1 MDGPG
6 CAGSRTSRGA
16 ISAGSPGKA
25 GIMKRLAREARQM
38 AVHRLCALRNPGLRT
53 YSTRSGCF
61 AIMLATLSGCGL
73 AEVERAWM
81 ETGDVARQV
90 SALRGSGA
98 SAPGA
103 PQAGPRLS
111 TVRLIERRP
120 YVGLTPIEPDPRAD
134 LPARYRRADAVTLP
148 LAGIGAVATLAGRI
162 EAATGLAV
170 RFTGPARQA
179 GNSTVGDPSVNVFGE
194 AVRDGLSPD
203 GGIWTGPLD
212 ALLDSW
218 TEPYGY
224 EWRYDADRQAIEIV
238 RRRSAIF
245 QIHALAGK
253 QHYTVSSST
262 QDSAAGGDGEG
273 SGGGNLTSQT
283 ISTETDYDP
292 WPEIEGQLKG
302 LLDPGTRLSVAPSSA
317 SVTVSGTPRD
327 IARARA
333 YLGYLNREVLRPVTL
348 SVHVYSVRVE
358 READYDLGLS
368 FSIARLLGEALR
380 VSVGSNAVALIKPS
394 PGGESGDTLSAAVRA
409 LNSAGAVSRV
419 LSADIPSLN
428 GKPAQ
433 FFELFQESY
442 LRELRTTAGDGIAQ
456 TELVP
461 GTVSS
466 GFAVSYLP
474 RITGPGEVLVRLF
487 ASLRDRPSFT
497 AFTSNNQTI
506 QLPAYASRAIQVTQK
521 IGRGETLMV
530 TGFSDR
536 SASAQRSGTF
546 DADLPLPDGGRKA
559 STARI
564 EQVLL
569 IPQQG
574 GDLRHPVQGRRR
586 DPDHHR
592 PGPQAP
598 RRPDRPYRRAAHLG
612 LGADPS
618 PAPALHRAGWRP
630 FSRWRP
636 LDLLPAGLLPARA
649 RAVAAVPTL
658 VPGQARGG
666 PRCRP
671 PALLR
676 QLPPPCRCAGL
687 RRLSRSLTQG
697 RMGGLRQAPL
707 RRPRGGARL
716 SQPLHPPRRHRQQ
729 PPDQPR

>member
-1 MDGPG
+1 
-6 CAGSRTSRGA
+6 
-16 ISAGSPGKA
+16 
-25 GIMKRLAREARQM
+25 
-38 AVHRLCALRNPGLRT
+38 
-53 YSTRSGCF
+53 
-61 AIMLATLSGCGL
+61 MLATLSGCGL
-73 AEVERAWM
+73 AEVERARM

-134 LPARYRRADAVTLP
+134 LPTRYRRADAVTLP
-148 LAGIGAVATLAGRI
+148 LAGIGAAATLAGRI

-170 RFTGPARQA
+170 RFTGPPRQA
-179 GNSTVGDPSVNVFGE
+179 GNSTKGDPPVNVFGE

-218 TEPYGY
+218 TEPSGY

-238 RRRSAIF
+238 RRRSAVF
-245 QIHALAGK
+245 QIHALAGR

-283 ISTETDYDP
+283 ITTETDYDP

-302 LLDPGTRLSVAPSSA
+302 LLDPATRLSVAPSSA

-394 PGGESGDTLSAAVRA
+394 PGGESGDTLSATVKA
-409 LNSAGAVSRV
+409 LSSAGAVSRV

-433 FFELFQESY
+433 FFELFQEAY

-497 AFTSNNQTI
+497 AFTSNSQTI

-536 SASAQRSGTF
+536 SAAAGRSGTF
-546 DADLPLPDGGRKA
+546 DADLPLPEGGRKA

-569 IPQQG
+569 ITADIGEP
-574 GDLRHPVQGRRR
+574 
-586 DPDHHR
+586 
-592 PGPQAP
+592 
-598 RRPDRPYRRAAHLG
+598 LG
-612 LGADPS
+612 IAE
-618 PAPALHRAGWRP
+618 
-630 FSRWRP
+630 
-636 LDLLPAGLLPARA
+636 
-649 RAVAAVPTL
+649 V
-658 VPGQARGG
+658 RG
-666 PRCRP
+666 
-671 PALLR
+671 
-676 QLPPPCRCAGL
+676 
-687 RRLSRSLTQG
+687 
-697 RMGGLRQAPL
+697 MVF
-707 RRPRGGARL
+707 
-716 SQPLHPPRRHRQQ
+716 
-729 PPDQPR
+729 

>member
-1 MDGPG
+1 MT
-6 CAGSRTSRGA
+6 AHWLFT
-16 ISAGSPGKA
+16 
-25 GIMKRLAREARQM
+25 LQ
-38 AVHRLCALRNPGLRT
+38 NPEDPRIRFA
-53 YSTRSGCF
+53 RSGCF
-61 AIMLATLSGCGL
+61 ALLLAMLAGCGL
-73 AEVERAWM
+73 AEVEHARM

-90 SALRGSGA
+90 SALR
-98 SAPGA
+98 P
-103 PQAGPRLS
+103 PQTGPRLS

-120 YVGLTPIEPDPRAD
+120 YVGLTRIEPDPRAG
-134 LPARYRRADAVTLP
+134 LPARFRRADAVTLP
-148 LAGIGAVATLAGRI
+148 LAGIGAAVVLAGRI

-170 RFTGPARQA
+170 RFTGPPRRADDTT
-179 GNSTVGDPSVNVFGE
+179 GGDPPVNLLGVAG
-194 AVRDGLSPD
+194 RDGLSPD

-218 TEPYGY
+218 TEPSGY

-238 RRRSAIF
+238 RRRSAVF

-253 QHYTVSSST
+253 QHYTVSAST

-394 PGGESGDTLSAAVRA
+394 PDGESGDTLSATVRA

-433 FFELFQESY
+433 FFELFQEAY

-456 TELVP
+456 TELTP

-497 AFTSNNQTI
+497 AFTSNSQTI

-536 SASAQRSGTF
+536 SAASGRSGTF
-546 DADLPLPDGGRKA
+546 DADLPLPEGTRKA
-559 STARI
+559 SSARI

-569 IPQQG
+569 VTADIGEP
-574 GDLRHPVQGRRR
+574 
-586 DPDHHR
+586 
-592 PGPQAP
+592 
-598 RRPDRPYRRAAHLG
+598 LG
-612 LGADPS
+612 IAE
-618 PAPALHRAGWRP
+618 
-630 FSRWRP
+630 
-636 LDLLPAGLLPARA
+636 
-649 RAVAAVPTL
+649 V
-658 VPGQARGG
+658 RGM
-666 PRCRP
+666 
-671 PALLR
+671 AF
-676 QLPPPCRCAGL
+676 
-687 RRLSRSLTQG
+687 
-697 RMGGLRQAPL
+697 
-707 RRPRGGARL
+707 
-716 SQPLHPPRRHRQQ
+716 
-729 PPDQPR
+729 

>member
-1 MDGPG
+1 MGGLYVPRLMDARGYG
-6 CAGSRTSRGA
+6 FHISLDNAGT
-16 ISAGSPGKA
+16 
-25 GIMKRLAREARQM
+25 MKSLARDRMQT
-38 AVHRLCALRNPGLRT
+38 VRYCISVLQKPDLRNGFA
-53 YSTRSGCF
+53 RSGCF
-61 AIMLATLSGCGL
+61 AILLATLAGCGL
-73 AEVERAWM
+73 AEVEQARM
-81 ETGDVARQV
+81 ETGEVARQV
-90 SALRGSGA
+90 SALRGSELRT
-98 SAPGA
+98 

-120 YVGLTPIEPDPRAD
+120 YIGLTRIESDPRAG
-134 LPARYRRADAVTLP
+134 LPAHFRRADAVTLP
-148 LAGIGAVATLAGRI
+148 LTGIGAAGVLAGRI

-170 RFTGPARQA
+170 RFTGPAHQTEDA
-179 GNSTVGDPSVNVFGE
+179 GSGESPFTVFAAGG
-194 AVRDGLSPD
+194 RDGLSPD
-203 GGIWTGPLD
+203 GGIWSGPLD
-212 ALLDSW
+212 ALLDAW
-218 TEPYGY
+218 TEPSGY
-224 EWRYDADRQAIEIV
+224 EWRYVADRQGIEIV
-238 RRRSAIF
+238 RRRSAVF
-245 QIHALAGK
+245 HIHALAGT
-253 QHYTVSSST
+253 QRYTVSAST
-262 QDSAAGGDGEG
+262 QDSAAGD
-273 SGGGNLTSQT
+273 GGGNLTSQT

-302 LLDPGTRLSVAPSSA
+302 LLDPGTRLSVAPSSG

-380 VSVGSNAVALIKPS
+380 VSVGANAVALIKPS
-394 PGGESGDTLSAAVRA
+394 PGGGSGDTLSATVKA

-433 FFELFQESY
+433 FFELFQEAY

-497 AFTSNNQTI
+497 AFTSNSQTI

-536 SASAQRSGTF
+536 SAAAGRSGTF
-546 DADLPLPDGGRKA
+546 DADLPLPEGGRKA
-559 STARI
+559 SSARI

-569 IPQQG
+569 VTADIGEP
-574 GDLRHPVQGRRR
+574 
-586 DPDHHR
+586 
-592 PGPQAP
+592 
-598 RRPDRPYRRAAHLG
+598 LG
-612 LGADPS
+612 IAE
-618 PAPALHRAGWRP
+618 
-630 FSRWRP
+630 
-636 LDLLPAGLLPARA
+636 
-649 RAVAAVPTL
+649 V
-658 VPGQARGG
+658 RGM
-666 PRCRP
+666 
-671 PALLR
+671 AF
-676 QLPPPCRCAGL
+676 
-687 RRLSRSLTQG
+687 
-697 RMGGLRQAPL
+697 
-707 RRPRGGARL
+707 
-716 SQPLHPPRRHRQQ
+716 
-729 PPDQPR
+729 